1 MLRAVFDDATQ
12 YQYNPGSIFFGK
24 CGDDHA
30 VGLETYR
37 HLITIAGTQS
47 GKGATLIVPN
57 LRRWPHNVFGFD
69 PKGENISLSW
79 QQREALGQRVAAF
92 DPYSVAN
99 VPDRLRATFNPL
111 GDLDPEDPFTPSVIE
126 SLAEGLTI
134 RYKADD
140 AMWDNGGRTV
150 VSGFIAFCVL
160 AADEHEKNL
169 PAVAAQMRKA
179 FRDPTIYDLMADI
192 DHPLLGGLIREAAII
207 GISSAGGNRQSESY
221 VRSALDQTKWL
232 VTDEAL
238 GAWLSS
244 SGVSLRDLKDGK
256 LSFFVCLPFD
266 KSAVRPE
273 LLKLLLQYAMSVMQR
288 DLVQGS
294 HSSRCLFLLDE
305 AYCMGRVPDILRNM
319 AGLTAYGVQIWTIWQ
334 NIGQLHELY
343 KSEGAA
349 QFFSAADAAMF
360 FGMGEFD
367 DASPR
372 LVAEAIGRIEVR
384 DIDVK
389 LPVRQFPNVPP
400 DVWAKAHINPVPP
413 APRQPTPQFTNGNGG
428 RSVSAFGDMMASTS
442 HDLAYA
448 RYQSEVVEQGL
459 AQMHLAL
466 ARESAEIE
474 SHRQTTAYNHAM
486 SQRGDYKVPP
496 REVRRITA
504 KAGPKLPARN
514 MIVFT
519 GRGDNILVELLP
531 HWEQQVS
538 TPRVVQL
545 KNRMASL
552 RTEIT
557 SLQSEKDKVIG
568 EEKKLQGSIDQHAKT
583 YGADYRARLPDKAIR
598 NLFILLGLYVASMP
612 IASEISHIRIC
623 RDPRP
628 FIEHFGPPLIATAIA
643 APLMYLLVVWFGAW
657 VQEKLCS
664 ALKFHRRCARDS
676 LKMQQLKWRHR
687 AEDATTQIRTNQ
699 KALADYEV
707 RYQPIKHE
715 TV

>member
-1 MLRAVFDDATQ
+1 MLRAVFDDAKQ
-12 YQYNPGSIFFGK
+12 YRYRPGCIFMGK
-24 CGDDHA
+24 CGEDHA

-37 HLITIAGTQS
+37 HLITVAGTQS

-79 QQREALGQRVAAF
+79 KEREALGQTVAAF
-92 DPYSVAN
+92 DPYGVAN
-99 VPDRLRATFNPL
+99 IPDRMRATFNPL
-111 GDLDPEDPFTPSVIE
+111 ADLDPEDAFTPSVIE

-150 VSGFIAFCVL
+150 VAGFIAFCVL
-160 AADEHEKNL
+160 AAGDDEKNL

-192 DHPLLGGLIREAAII
+192 EHPMLGGLIREAAII
-207 GISSAGGNRQSESY
+207 GISAAGGNRQSESY

-238 GAWLSS
+238 GAWLSRS
-244 SGVSLRDLKDGK
+244 SVSLRDLKQGR

-273 LLKLLLQYAMSVMQR
+273 LLKLLLQYSMSVMQR
-288 DLVQGS
+288 DLAHGDF
-294 HSSRCLFLLDE
+294 SSRCLFLLDE
-305 AYCMGRVPDILRNM
+305 AYCMGRVPDLLRNL

-367 DASPR
+367 DASAR

-384 DIDVK
+384 DIDVE
-389 LPVRQFPNVPP
+389 LPAKQLPNVPP
-400 DVWAKAHINPVPP
+400 EVWARAHITPVPP
-413 APRQPTPQFTNGNGG
+413 TPPQPSPQFTNGNGG
-428 RSVSAFGDMMASTS
+428 RTASALSDMVARTS
-442 HDLAYA
+442 YEIAHSQY
-448 RYQSEVVEQGL
+448 RSEVVEQGL

-466 ARESAEIE
+466 ARERADIE
-474 SHRQTTAYNHAM
+474 LHRQTTAYNHAM
-486 SQRGDYKVPP
+486 AQRGDYKVPP

-519 GRGDNILVELLP
+519 GRGDIIVPELLP
-531 HWEQQVS
+531 HWEQQV
-538 TPRVVQL
+538 PAPPVVKMRML
-545 KNRMASL
+545 IADAKKKVESAERNLASATGNSDSWNRLL
-552 RTEIT
+552 R
-557 SLQSEKDKVIG
+557 SDVRLF
-568 EEKKLQGSIDQHAKT
+568 GSDCT
-583 YGADYRARLPDKAIR
+583 ARLPRGFFD
-598 NLFILLGLYVASMP
+598 LVSGTLLGASIVP
-612 IASEISHIRIC
+612 
-623 RDPRP
+623 P
-628 FIEHFGPPLIATAIA
+628 FAAYGAHWKRLGFPLSLDSMGLPLAVAIA
-643 APLMYLLVVWFGAW
+643 GALLSFGL
-657 VQEKLCS
+657 VFLVTDCVERSVCTSLLNS
-664 ALKFHRRCARDS
+664 RHRRRARFRKRIADCKKRSDQAKSS
-676 LKMQQLKWRHR
+676 LAATNEQLLH
-687 AEDATTQIRTNQ
+687 
-699 KALADYEV
+699 LASQYEA
-707 RYQPIKHE
+707 IKHQ